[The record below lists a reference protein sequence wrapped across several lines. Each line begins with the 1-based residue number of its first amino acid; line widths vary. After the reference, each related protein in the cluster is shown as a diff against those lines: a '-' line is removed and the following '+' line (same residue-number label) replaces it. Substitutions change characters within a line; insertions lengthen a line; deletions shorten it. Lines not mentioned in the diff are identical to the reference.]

1 MAADSTFRDVLV
13 KDFTV
18 TGSQNCLKPGSR
30 ILEYQKETHFLDL
43 IPMSVIRRR
52 DVLPKSVRPKDLT

>member
-18 TGSQNCLKPGSR
+18 TGSQNCVKLKSR

-43 IPMSVIRRR
+43 IPTSVIRRR
-52 DVLPKSVRPKDLT
+52 DILPKSVRPKDF